1 MIEKPLSCKNP
12 MLDMDSHT
20 FSRYSIQVSGTVQ
33 RVGYRH
39 IVQNIARKLKIT
51 GYIENLEGYDV
62 HIIAEGRVDDLD
74 AFILAIRNVEYPV
87 EVEEI
92 CTVKEDYKGEYSYFT
107 VIRGS
112 PEEELAERFDTAIA
126 IFSRM
131 EKKQD
136 ISLEKHD
143 TSISLQEETIGLQ
156 KETLN
161 LQKETL
167 NLQKDTIGL
176 QKDTIG
182 LQKDT
187 ISLQQETL
195 TEVKGMRSDLDNHL
209 NKEISEMRMELKE
222 IRTALIQY
230 GIMNAVKS

>member
-1 MIEKPLSCKNP
+1 MQI
-12 MLDMDSHT
+12 MDAHT
-20 FSRYSIQVSGTVQ
+20 FSRYSIQVSGAVQ
-33 RVGYRH
+33 RVGYGH
-39 IVQNIARKLKIT
+39 IVQNSARKLKIT
-51 GYIENLEGYDV
+51 GYIENLEGYDL

-74 AFILAIRNVEYPV
+74 AFIQAIRIVEYPID
-87 EVEEI
+87 VEEI
-92 CTVKEDYKGEYSYFT
+92 CTVEEEYKGDYSYFA

-112 PEEELAERFDTAIA
+112 PEDELAERFDTAIA

-143 TSISLQEETIGLQ
+143 TSISLQEKTIGLQ
-156 KETLN
+156 RE
-161 LQKETL
+161 
-167 NLQKDTIGL
+167 
-176 QKDTIG
+176 TIG

-195 TEVKGMRSDLDNHL
+195 TEVKGMRSDLDDHL

>member
-1 MIEKPLSCKNP
+1 MVEKPLRYENP
-12 MLDMDSHT
+12 MLDMDPHT
-20 FSRYSIQVSGTVQ
+20 FSRYSIQVSGAVQ

-62 HIIAEGRVDDLD
+62 HIIAEGRVSDLD
-74 AFILAIRNVEYPV
+74 AFIQAIRNVDYSV

-112 PEEELAERFDTAIA
+112 PEEELAERIDTIIA
-126 IFSRM
+126 ISSRM
-131 EKKQD
+131 ERKQD

-143 TSISLQEETIGLQ
+143 TSISLQEKTIGLQ
-156 KETLN
+156 EK
-161 LQKETL
+161 
-167 NLQKDTIGL
+167 TIGL
-176 QKDTIG
+176 QI
-182 LQKDT
+182 
-187 ISLQQETL
+187 ETL

-222 IRTALIQY
+222 IRTALINY
-230 GIMNAVKS
+230 GIMNAAKS

>member
-1 MIEKPLSCKNP
+1 
-12 MLDMDSHT
+12 MDSHT
-20 FSRYSIQVSGTVQ
+20 FSRYSIQVSGAVQ

-39 IVQNIARKLKIT
+39 IVQNIARKLHIT

-74 AFILAIRNVEYPV
+74 AFIQAIRNVEYPV
-87 EVEEI
+87 EIEEI

-131 EKKQD
+131 ERKQD

-143 TSISLQEETIGLQ
+143 TSISLQGKTIDLQEKTIGLQ
-156 KETLN
+156 EK
-161 LQKETL
+161 
-167 NLQKDTIGL
+167 TIGL
-176 QKDTIG
+176 QEKTNSLQEKTIG
-182 LQKDT
+182 LQR
-187 ISLQQETL
+187 ETL

-222 IRTALIQY
+222 IRTALINY
-230 GIMNAVKS
+230 GIMNAAKS

>member
-1 MIEKPLSCKNP
+1 EPEKWLLKLLLVRVIEKPLSYENP
-12 MLDMDSHT
+12 MLIMDSHT

-74 AFILAIRNVEYPV
+74 AFILAIRNVEYPI

-92 CTVKEDYKGEYSYFT
+92 YTVKEDYKGEYSYFT

-143 TSISLQEETIGLQ
+143 TSISLQ
-156 KETLN
+156 
-161 LQKETL
+161 
-167 NLQKDTIGL
+167 KDTIGL
-176 QKDTIG
+176 QRETLSLQKETIG

-222 IRTALIQY
+222 IRTALINY
-230 GIMNAVKS
+230 GIMNAAKS

>member
-1 MIEKPLSCKNP
+1 
-12 MLDMDSHT
+12 
-20 FSRYSIQVSGTVQ
+20 RYSIQVSGTVQ
-33 RVGYRH
+33 RVGYLH
-39 IVQNIARKLKIT
+39 IVQNIARKLHIT

-62 HIIAEGRVDDLD
+62 HIIAEGRVSDLD
-74 AFILAIRNVEYPV
+74 AFIQAIRNVEYPV
-87 EVEEI
+87 EVEGI
-92 CTVKEDYKGEYSYFT
+92 CTIEEKYKGEFSYFT

-143 TSISLQEETIGLQ
+143 TSISLQKETLSLQ
-156 KETLN
+156 KE
-161 LQKETL
+161 
-167 NLQKDTIGL
+167 
-176 QKDTIG
+176 TIG

>member
-1 MIEKPLSCKNP
+1 
-12 MLDMDSHT
+12 MLIMDSHT
-20 FSRYSIQVSGTVQ
+20 FSRYSIQVSGAVQ

-39 IVQNIARKLKIT
+39 IVQNIARKLHIT

-74 AFILAIRNVEYPV
+74 AFIQAIRNVEYPV
-87 EVEEI
+87 EIEEI

-131 EKKQD
+131 ERKQD

-143 TSISLQEETIGLQ
+143 TSISLQGKTIDLQEKTIGLQ
-156 KETLN
+156 EK
-161 LQKETL
+161 
-167 NLQKDTIGL
+167 TIGL
-176 QKDTIG
+176 QEKTNSLQEKTIG
-182 LQKDT
+182 LQR
-187 ISLQQETL
+187 ETL

-222 IRTALIQY
+222 IRTALINY
-230 GIMNAVKS
+230 GIMNAAKS

>member
-1 MIEKPLSCKNP
+1 MIEKPLNYENP
-12 MLDMDSHT
+12 MLIMDSHT
-20 FSRYSIQVSGTVQ
+20 FSRYSIQVSGAVQ

-39 IVQNIARKLKIT
+39 IVQNIARKLHIT

-74 AFILAIRNVEYPV
+74 AFIQAIRIVEYPI

-92 CTVKEDYKGEYSYFT
+92 CTVEEEYKGDYSYFA

-112 PEEELAERFDTAIA
+112 PEDELAERFDTAIA

-131 EKKQD
+131 ERKQD
-136 ISLEKHD
+136 ISLDKHD
-143 TSISLQEETIGLQ
+143 TSISLQEKTIGLQ
-156 KETLN
+156 EKTVG
-161 LQKETL
+161 LQKE
-167 NLQKDTIGL
+167 
-176 QKDTIG
+176 TIG

-222 IRTALIQY
+222 IRTALINY

>member
-1 MIEKPLSCKNP
+1 
-12 MLDMDSHT
+12 MDSHT
-20 FSRYSIQVSGTVQ
+20 FSRYSLQVSGAVQ

-39 IVQNIARKLKIT
+39 IVQNIARKLNIT

-62 HIIAEGRVDDLD
+62 HIIAEGRVHDLD
-74 AFILAIRNVEYPV
+74 AFIQAIRVVEYPV

-92 CTVKEDYKGEYSYFT
+92 CTVEEEYRGEFSYFT

-112 PEEELAERFDTAIA
+112 PEDELAERFDTAIA

-143 TSISLQEETIGLQ
+143 TSISLQ

-167 NLQKDTIGL
+167 GLQRETIDLQKG
-176 QKDTIG
+176 
-182 LQKDT
+182 
-187 ISLQQETL
+187 TL
-195 TEVKGMRSDLDNHL
+195 TEVKGMRCDLENHL
-209 NKEISEMRMELKE
+209 SKEISEMRMELKE
-222 IRTALIQY
+222 IRTALINY

>member
-1 MIEKPLSCKNP
+1 
-12 MLDMDSHT
+12 MDSHT
-20 FSRYSIQVSGTVQ
+20 FSRYSIQVSGAVQ

-39 IVQNIARKLKIT
+39 IVQNIARKLHIT

-74 AFILAIRNVEYPV
+74 AFIQAIRNVEYPV
-87 EVEEI
+87 EIEEI

-131 EKKQD
+131 ERKQD

-143 TSISLQEETIGLQ
+143 TSISLQGKTIDLQEKTIGLQ
-156 KETLN
+156 EK
-161 LQKETL
+161 
-167 NLQKDTIGL
+167 TIGL
-176 QKDTIG
+176 QEKTNSLQEKTIG
-182 LQKDT
+182 LQEKT
-187 ISLQQETL
+187 NSLQEKTIGLQIETL

-222 IRTALIQY
+222 IRTALINY
-230 GIMNAVKS
+230 GIMNAAKS